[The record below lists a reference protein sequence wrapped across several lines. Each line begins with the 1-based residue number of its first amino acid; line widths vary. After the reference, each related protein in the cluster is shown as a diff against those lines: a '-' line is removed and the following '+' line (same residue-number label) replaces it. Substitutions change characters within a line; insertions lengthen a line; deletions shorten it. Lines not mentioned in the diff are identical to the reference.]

1 MIHLGLIS
9 VEGRKFRSKFFCFT
23 YGYPIVPAPF
33 AEKIILSLLKCLCS
47 FGKDLR
53 GLFLSSQFCSV
64 DLGQLRVC
72 SFTNN
77 VPCKK
82 GLLIHSPPL
91 TLFNTDLLS
100 LSPPTLNV
108 ICFFNYFSNLLD
120 SSLQKTLPLFPK
132 CPLTL

>member
-1 MIHLGLIS
+1 MA
-9 VEGRKFRSKFFCFT
+9 
-23 YGYPIVPAPF
+23 YGFPIVPAPF

-47 FGKDLR
+47 FVKDLR

-77 VPCKK
+77 VPRKK
-82 GLLIHSPPL
+82 GLLIHTPPL
-91 TLFNTDLLS
+91 TLFNIDLLS
-100 LSPPTLNV
+100 LSPSTLNV

-120 SSLQKTLPLFPK
+120 SPFKKLCLFFQNARLPFNILHDIF
-132 CPLTL
+132 